1 MTRTATI
8 ANTANVKVPNGIKGE
23 EVMVGDGEMKGLSH
37 SVVGISWVAV
47 GIGQQGRNTRL
58 QILKT

>member
-1 MTRTATI
+1 
-8 ANTANVKVPNGIKGE
+8 VPNGIKGE
-23 EVMVGDGEMKGLSH
+23 EVMVGDGEMNGLSH
-37 SVVGISWVAV
+37 SVAGISEVAA